1 MLAQYRIDKSKQ
13 GFSHTDAGKQNKLT
27 FFNYLC
33 KNAGTLTIGITVR
46 NKVFISHNMRERHHQ
61 FCITEHDVNENINRF
76 SSWRFNRIQQVN
88 RDRDIARSYEKR
100 FFFLD
105 HRNNGR
111 FVILHIIKNC
121 REMGVIF
128 HYFSNK
134 EVLNDL

>member
-13 GFSHTDAGKQNKLT
+13 GFSHTDAEKQNKLT

-46 NKVFISHNMRERHHQ
+46 SKVFNMRERHHQ
-61 FCITEHDVNENINRF
+61 FYIMEHDVNENINRF

-88 RDRDIARSYEKR
+88 RDTDKARSYEKR

-105 HRNNGR
+105 HRNGR
-111 FVILHIIKNC
+111 W
-121 REMGVIF
+121 
-128 HYFSNK
+128 
-134 EVLNDL
+134 